1 MLMHIIRRRGL
12 NSGRLSPNEAM
23 REPRARDNREEFH
36 AFFMLKPTITQH
48 PHISVIS
55 PEYKGEKMVHEL
67 IERIVAS
74 VTTITDDYEVILVND
89 ASPDN
94 TWQAIQTE
102 CKKNTRVKGLNLSR
116 NFGQHYAIT
125 AGLTYATG
133 DYIIVMDCDL
143 QDRPEEIPNLY
154 RKAQEGY
161 DSVLAQ
167 RIQRSHGWFKR
178 LGSKCFYKLFS
189 YLTETQQDSSV
200 ANFGIYNRK
209 VIDAV
214 LSMGDA
220 MRYFPTQIQWVGFKK
235 AYLPIQ
241 HDERAEGKS
250 TYNLNRLFKLAFD
263 TIISFSDKPMRL
275 MVQIGLLVTIVAFVV
290 GIIFIVRYCMGRIEV
305 MGFASLIISLWL
317 LGGIIISLIGVVGI
331 YLGKLFEKAK
341 QRPTFIV
348 NDKCNID

>member
-1 MLMHIIRRRGL
+1 MVSELVRRNVDAL
-12 NSGRLSPNEAM
+12 NGM
-23 REPRARDNREEFH
+23 
-36 AFFMLKPTITQH
+36 
-48 PHISVIS
+48 SV
-55 PEYKGEKMVHEL
+55 
-67 IERIVAS
+67 
-74 VTTITDDYEVILVND
+74 DYEIILVND

-94 TWQAIQTE
+94 SWQAIETE
-102 CKKNTRVKGLNLSR
+102 CKRNPKVKGLNLSR

-125 AGLTYATG
+125 AGLSFAQG
-133 DYIIVMDCDL
+133 EWVIVMDCDL

-154 RKAQEGY
+154 AKAQEGY

-167 RIQRSHGWFKR
+167 RVQRNHGWLKKM
-178 LGSKCFYKLFS
+178 GSKCFYKIFS
-189 YLTETQQDSSV
+189 YLTETKQDASV

-220 MRYFPTQIQWVGFKK
+220 MRYFPTQIQWVGFKR

-250 TYNLNRLFKLAFD
+250 TYNLSRLFRLAFD

-275 MVQIGLLVTIVAFVV
+275 MVKMGLFVTLASCIVGVV
-290 GIIFIVRYCMGRIEV
+290 FLVRYCMGEIEV
-305 MGFASLIISLWL
+305 LGFTSLIISLWL

-341 QRPTFIV
+341 DRPTFIV
-348 NDKCNID
+348 NQKLNIE

>member
-1 MLMHIIRRRGL
+1 MVSELVRR
-12 NSGRLSPNEAM
+12 NVEA
-23 REPRARDNREEFH
+23 
-36 AFFMLKPTITQH
+36 LK
-48 PHISVIS
+48 
-55 PEYKGEKMVHEL
+55 
-67 IERIVAS
+67 
-74 VTTITDDYEVILVND
+74 TITDDYEIILVND

-94 TWQAIQTE
+94 SWTE
-102 CKKNTRVKGLNLSR
+102 IEKQCDLNPKVKGLNLSR

-125 AGLTYATG
+125 AGLSYAQG
-133 DYIIVMDCDL
+133 EWIVVMDCDL

-154 RKAQEGY
+154 AKAQEGY

-167 RIQRSHGWFKR
+167 RVQRTDGWFKR
-178 LGSKCFYKLFS
+178 MGSKCFYKVFS
-189 YLTETQQDSSV
+189 YLTETKQDASV

-220 MRYFPTQIQWVGFKK
+220 MRYFPTQIQWVGFKR

-250 TYNLNRLFKLAFD
+250 TYNLSRLFRLAFD

-275 MVQIGLLVTIVAFVV
+275 MVKMGLFVTIASFIV
-290 GIIFIVRYCMGRIEV
+290 GIVFLVRYCLGEIEV
-305 MGFASLIISLWL
+305 LGFTSLIISLWL

-341 QRPTFIV
+341 DRPTFIV
-348 NDKCNID
+348 NQKLNID

>member
-1 MLMHIIRRRGL
+1 MKSKNNIG
-12 NSGRLSPNEAM
+12 
-23 REPRARDNREEFH
+23 
-36 AFFMLKPTITQH
+36 
-48 PHISVIS
+48 ISVVS
-55 PEYKGEKMVHEL
+55 PVYRGEKMVSEL
-67 IERIVAS
+67 VRRNVEALSGMGVE
-74 VTTITDDYEVILVND
+74 YEIILVND

-94 TWQAIQTE
+94 SWGAIEQE
-102 CKKNTRVKGLNLSR
+102 CQKNPNVKGLNLSR

-125 AGLTYATG
+125 AGLSYAQG
-133 DYIIVMDCDL
+133 EWVVVMDCDL

-154 RKAQEGY
+154 KKAQEGF

-178 LGSKCFYKLFS
+178 MGSKYFYKVFS
-189 YLTETQQDSSV
+189 YLTETEQDASV

-209 VIDAV
+209 VIEAV

-220 MRYFPTQIQWVGFKK
+220 MRYFPTQIQWVGFRR

-250 TYNLNRLFKLAFD
+250 TYNMSRLFRLAFD

-275 MVQIGLLVTIVAFVV
+275 MVQMGLMVTLIS
-290 GIIFIVRYCMGRIEV
+290 FIVGLAFLVRYFMGEIEV
-305 MGFASLIISLWL
+305 LGFTSLMISLWL

-341 QRPTFIV
+341 DRPTFIV
-348 NDKCNID
+348 NQRLNI

>member
-1 MLMHIIRRRGL
+1 MDE
-12 NSGRLSPNEAM
+12 NV
-23 REPRARDNREEFH
+23 
-36 AFFMLKPTITQH
+36 K
-48 PHISVIS
+48 ISVVS
-55 PEYKGEKMVHEL
+55 PVYRGEKMVGEL
-67 IERIVAS
+67 VRRNVEALSGMGV
-74 VTTITDDYEVILVND
+74 DYEIILVND
-89 ASPDN
+89 ASPDES
-94 TWQAIQTE
+94 WREIAKE
-102 CKKNTRVKGLNLSR
+102 CQKNPKVKGLNLSR

-125 AGLTYATG
+125 AGLSFAQG
-133 DYIIVMDCDL
+133 DWIVVMDCDL

-154 RKAQEGY
+154 MKAQEGY

-167 RIQRSHGWFKR
+167 RVQRMDGWIKR
-178 LGSKCFYKLFS
+178 MGSKCFYKVFS
-189 YLTETQQDSSV
+189 YLTETKQDASV

-220 MRYFPTQIQWVGFKK
+220 MRYFPTQIQWVGFKR

-250 TYNLNRLFKLAFD
+250 TYNLSRLFRLAFD

-275 MVQIGLLVTIVAFVV
+275 MVKMGLFVTMASFIV
-290 GIIFIVRYCMGRIEV
+290 GIVFLARYCLGEIEV
-305 MGFASLIISLWL
+305 LGFTSLIISLWL

-341 QRPTFIV
+341 ERPTFI
-348 NDKCNID
+348 IDQKINL

>member
-1 MLMHIIRRRGL
+1 M
-12 NSGRLSPNEAM
+12 N
-23 REPRARDNREEFH
+23 
-36 AFFMLKPTITQH
+36 
-48 PHISVIS
+48 PHISIVS
-55 PEYKGEKMVHEL
+55 PVYLGEKMVSEL
-67 IERIVAS
+67 VRRNMES
-74 VTTITDDYEVILVND
+74 VSAITDDYEIILIND

-94 TWQAIQTE
+94 SWEEIVKQCTLNP
-102 CKKNTRVKGLNLSR
+102 KVKGINLSR

-125 AGLTYATG
+125 AGLHYAKG
-133 DYIIVMDCDL
+133 DWVVVMDCDL
-143 QDRPEEIPNLY
+143 QDRPEEIPKLY
-154 RKAQEGY
+154 AKAQEGF

-178 LGSKCFYKLFS
+178 TASKWFYKVFS
-189 YLTETQQDSSV
+189 YLTETKQDASV

-220 MRYFPTQIQWVGFKK
+220 MRYFPTQIQWVGFNK

-250 TYNLNRLFKLAFD
+250 TYNLNRLFRLAFD

-275 MVQIGLLVTIVAFVV
+275 MVRMGLFVTLISFVV
-290 GIIFIVRYCMGRIEV
+290 GMVFFVRYCMGLIEV

-317 LGGIIISLIGVVGI
+317 LGGVIISLIGVVGV

-341 QRPTFIV
+341 GRPTFIV
-348 NDKCNID
+348 DEKRNID